1 MSVYRN
7 LSTQERATSSG
18 SSSEEV
24 VTVVDTHI
32 APTEVEQ
39 AEESPAVEQ
48 KEIETPALH
57 SIFSSIHET
66 NALVISGVDNLEKYV
81 TQVVDSIRENIQKN
95 KIQFELIKQQI
106 IQDMLDLEAR
116 INSLLA

>member
-18 SSSEEV
+18 TSSEEV
-24 VTVVDTHI
+24 VTVVDSHI

-57 SIFSSIHET
+57 SNFSSIHET
-66 NALVISGVDNLEKYV
+66 NALVISVVDNLEKHV
-81 TQVVDSIRENIQKN
+81 AQVIESIRENIQKN
-95 KIQFELIKQQI
+95 KIEVELIKQQI
-106 IQDMLDLEAR
+106 IQDMLDFEAK
-116 INSLLA
+116 INSFLA